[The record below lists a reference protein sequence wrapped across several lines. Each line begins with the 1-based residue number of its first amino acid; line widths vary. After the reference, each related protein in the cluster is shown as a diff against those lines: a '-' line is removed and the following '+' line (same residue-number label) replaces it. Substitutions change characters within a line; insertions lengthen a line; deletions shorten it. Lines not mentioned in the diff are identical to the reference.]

1 MVLSVFTFIFQQYIN
16 AILSVCSVK
25 PGVWRVTLSC
35 KRHKTDIRCPV
46 ILRRKPDYISDSET
60 HDTDDGQST
69 SRDRLRGRIDRGVQ
83 AAVTASGLM
92 VLMTLM
98 LIFVY
103 LLFAVLPLFK
113 PASLGQAQPLP
124 IAASAPALALGMD
137 VQQRVGYRIDA
148 QGAGQFYRLTPAPNG
163 QPQAPLAQQTLLAK
177 PALLAQAA
185 GERDLFALA
194 QADGRLVVARAD
206 FATAE
211 NGRPQ
216 WLFPLGQQPLAMD
229 PQRKPL
235 KLLSL
240 ADAHRGQYL
249 LAGVTDDRRLVF
261 GRFSPDRPPQFSE
274 RPLEH
279 DAEQLVLTPDGRQLY
294 LLTGNRLARY
304 QIDGAQLQLRETR
317 TLGEHAP
324 YQMTALPGGSAL
336 LIKGADGN
344 LREWFEVEKSSAGA

>member
-1 MVLSVFTFIFQQYIN
+1 M
-16 AILSVCSVK
+16 
-25 PGVWRVTLSC
+25 SC

-83 AAVTASGLM
+83 AAVTACGLM

-113 PASLGQAQPLP
+113 PASVGQAQPLP
-124 IAASAPALALGMD
+124 IAASSRRWRWAWTCSSASVIAST
-137 VQQRVGYRIDA
+137 RRARAI
-148 QGAGQFYRLTPAPNG
+148 YRLTPAPNG

-216 WLFPLGQQPLAMD
+216 WLFPLGQQPLALD

>member
-1 MVLSVFTFIFQQYIN
+1 M
-16 AILSVCSVK
+16 
-25 PGVWRVTLSC
+25 
-35 KRHKTDIRCPV
+35 
-46 ILRRKPDYISDSET
+46 
-60 HDTDDGQST
+60 
-69 SRDRLRGRIDRGVQ
+69 RGRIDRGVQ

-113 PASLGQAQPLP
+113 PASLGAQPLP

-163 QPQAPLAQQTLLAK
+163 QPGAAGAADAAGQTGA
-177 PALLAQAA
+177 ACRAA

>member
-1 MVLSVFTFIFQQYIN
+1 MAVP
-16 AILSVCSVK
+16 A
-25 PGVWRVTLSC
+25 RA
-35 KRHKTDIRCPV
+35 
-46 ILRRKPDYISDSET
+46 
-60 HDTDDGQST
+60 
-69 SRDRLRGRIDRGVQ
+69 
-83 AAVTASGLM
+83 AAV
-92 VLMTLM
+92 
-98 LIFVY
+98 
-103 LLFAVLPLFK
+103 
-113 PASLGQAQPLP
+113 
-124 IAASAPALALGMD
+124 
-137 VQQRVGYRIDA
+137 
-148 QGAGQFYRLTPAPNG
+148 GAGS
-163 QPQAPLAQQTLLAK
+163 
-177 PALLAQAA
+177 
-185 GERDLFALA
+185 
-194 QADGRLVVARAD
+194 
-206 FATAE
+206 
-211 NGRPQ
+211 
-216 WLFPLGQQPLAMD
+216 
-229 PQRKPL
+229 QRKPL

-294 LLTGNRLARY
+294 LLAGNRLARY

>member
-1 MVLSVFTFIFQQYIN
+1 M
-16 AILSVCSVK
+16 
-25 PGVWRVTLSC
+25 
-35 KRHKTDIRCPV
+35 
-46 ILRRKPDYISDSET
+46 
-60 HDTDDGQST
+60 
-69 SRDRLRGRIDRGVQ
+69 
-83 AAVTASGLM
+83 
-92 VLMTLM
+92 
-98 LIFVY
+98 
-103 LLFAVLPLFK
+103 LPLFK
-113 PASLGQAQPLP
+113 PASLGRRSRCRSRRPRRWRWAWTCSS
-124 IAASAPALALGMD
+124 ASVTASTRRARGNLSP
-137 VQQRVGYRIDA
+137 Y
-148 QGAGQFYRLTPAPNG
+148 AGTERPAP
-163 QPQAPLAQQTLLAK
+163 APLAQQTLLAK

>member
-1 MVLSVFTFIFQQYIN
+1 M
-16 AILSVCSVK
+16 
-25 PGVWRVTLSC
+25 
-35 KRHKTDIRCPV
+35 
-46 ILRRKPDYISDSET
+46 
-60 HDTDDGQST
+60 
-69 SRDRLRGRIDRGVQ
+69 
-83 AAVTASGLM
+83 
-92 VLMTLM
+92 
-98 LIFVY
+98 
-103 LLFAVLPLFK
+103 
-113 PASLGQAQPLP
+113 
-124 IAASAPALALGMD
+124 
-137 VQQRVGYRIDA
+137 
-148 QGAGQFYRLTPAPNG
+148 
-163 QPQAPLAQQTLLAK
+163 
-177 PALLAQAA
+177 
-185 GERDLFALA
+185 
-194 QADGRLVVARAD
+194 VVARAD

-216 WLFPLGQQPLAMD
+216 WLFLLGQQPLAMD